1 MCWNRVPEL
10 RPEFPTIQKLLTEQI
25 EDHGAQ
31 FMSEI
36 RIYILNTVGIL
47 LPTSTNVHYS
57 NPILNQST
65 SILFV
70 EL

>member
-36 RIYILNTVGIL
+36 IPISIPEIPVVPLTVDD
-47 LPTSTNVHYS
+47 
-57 NPILNQST
+57 
-65 SILFV
+65 
-70 EL
+70 